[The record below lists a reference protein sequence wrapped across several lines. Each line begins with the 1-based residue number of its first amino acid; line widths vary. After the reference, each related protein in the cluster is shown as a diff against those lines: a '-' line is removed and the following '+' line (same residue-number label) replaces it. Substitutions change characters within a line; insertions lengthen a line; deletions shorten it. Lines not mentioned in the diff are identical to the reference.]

1 MFKKMWKKKLELN
14 VLNFFYTLQNYYS
27 ERFYQNDK
35 ISAMINNKKLIFVL
49 IYILFLILSH

>member
-1 MFKKMWKKKLELN
+1 MWKKKLELN

-35 ISAMINNKKLIFVL
+35 ISAMINDKKLIFVL